1 MYRMAISALIEKH
14 EGRRYTA
21 YYDSKRKL
29 TIGVG
34 FNLNDPSAQQTI
46 ESFGWNYDDL
56 CNGLALSDA
65 QIDEL
70 LDHSINIA
78 IAAAQALF
86 PSFDFLPDN
95 VQAVLADMSF
105 NMGSFKLFEFTEL
118 REAIAARDF
127 NRAAK
132 EMIDSLWYS
141 EVGNRGIEDVA
152 LMKGAL

>member
-1 MYRMAISALIEKH
+1 MDRDAITALVEKH
-14 EGRRYTA
+14 EGRRPTA
-21 YYDSKRKL
+21 YYDSKGKL

-34 FNLNDPSAQQTI
+34 FNLDDPIAKQTI

-56 CNGLALSDA
+56 RNGVALSDA

-70 LDHSINIA
+70 LDHSINVA
-78 IAAAQALF
+78 INTAQALF

-105 NMGSFKLFEFTEL
+105 NMGSTKLSKFIEL
-118 REAIAARDF
+118 RKAIAARDF
-127 NRAAK
+127 NLAAK

-141 EVGNRGIEDVA
+141 EVHSRGIEDVA